1 MEEKKQIN
9 FEEKEMNPSSGWGM
23 LFLSLIL
30 YLASIGAFIAGGK
43 AVSDGD
49 DGFAAVIFI
58 LASLIIVL
66 AILIDCGLRV
76 IKPNEALVLTLFGK
90 YSGSIKKD
98 GFFL

>member
-43 AVSDGD
+43 P
-49 DGFAAVIFI
+49 F
-58 LASLIIVL
+58 
-66 AILIDCGLRV
+66 
-76 IKPNEALVLTLFGK
+76 LTETTDLQR
-90 YSGSIKKD
+90 
-98 GFFL
+98 

>member
-58 LASLIIVL
+58 LDFRFTNHTDNDKLSH
-66 AILIDCGLRV
+66 D
-76 IKPNEALVLTLFGK
+76 
-90 YSGSIKKD
+90 
-98 GFFL
+98 

>member
-43 AVSDGD
+43 SR
-49 DGFAAVIFI
+49 F
-58 LASLIIVL
+58 
-66 AILIDCGLRV
+66 
-76 IKPNEALVLTLFGK
+76 
-90 YSGSIKKD
+90 
-98 GFFL
+98 